1 MDGLTCCREIR
12 KLENAGQLNV
22 HVEVIAVTANVRH
35 EQIERAMS
43 AGVDGVMPKP
53 FLVSDLLSTI
63 KQRLQR

>member
-12 KLENAGQLNV
+12 SLEKSGQLTG

-35 EQIERAMS
+35 EQIEHAIA

-63 KQRLQR
+63 RARLGR